1 MNRYTDSYIEKDNQ
15 MTIGKLTN
23 KTVYTFEE
31 HATYENFSEAF
42 LKQLIG
48 VKMNYTQQLKQKD
61 SEYVWHPFTQMGV
74 YSKRR
79 SNHH

>member
-1 MNRYTDSYIEKDNQ
+1 MK
-15 MTIGKLTN
+15 N

-31 HATYENFSEAF
+31 HATYENFRSI

-74 YSKRR
+74 YSKEEAIIIEKERVVTFTIR
-79 SNHH
+79 MAINI